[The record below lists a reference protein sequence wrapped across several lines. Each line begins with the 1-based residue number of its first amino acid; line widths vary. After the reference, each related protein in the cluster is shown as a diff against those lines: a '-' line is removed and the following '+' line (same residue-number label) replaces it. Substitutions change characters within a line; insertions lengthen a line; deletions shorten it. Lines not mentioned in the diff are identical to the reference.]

1 MVSKRA
7 PAYVAALKVQVTIL
21 CLFGAVLAAYYF
33 FYVTLH
39 QTYLIERDFRLL
51 ATLGD
56 EIVETIDSQSSVIG
70 TIIGAPQQQNDGFD
84 FVKRHATHFV
94 PAFRS
99 AQFPPKPRLPITVQ
113 LAEPDSRLL
122 WVSREDQADKNA
134 GVVRLELQE
143 LLQPLLDEGRGAF
156 DSLLIASPDGRVV
169 FQSGDA
175 KLRMA
180 SLDRLTRRSAPE
192 QTETTFQD
200 LARAPCADRCR
211 GVGRHLQVT
220 HATML
225 RSDDPCS
232 RRVHSGGRA
241 RPAAPASGSAAPVK
255 PSDDGWVLCGLVS
268 SANLSS
274 RELRGVVFDLVLLC
288 ALLVLGLLSWPFLK
302 LTFLGEA
309 QRVKAYDVV
318 LVMFA
323 TTIGVA
329 LLTVG
334 AMDYVAYGRELQRE
348 LDRQLRALADD
359 INTQATEEVN
369 AAYGQLRTLQ
379 TTVKGLKV
387 RTIRPDAYR
396 RTLHQAR
403 SAGPVSLLRVVR
415 TARRRRYAAP
425 QADAGLLGTLFV
437 AAADREYFTHWPSVE
452 RGKRTTGQH
461 QRLSGRKPGA
471 RASRCDAAALSLEIH
486 RGDQVQDHRRP
497 RGGDFDALRG

>member
-1 MVSKRA
+1 M
-7 PAYVAALKVQVTIL
+7 
-21 CLFGAVLAAYYF
+21 
-33 FYVTLH
+33 
-39 QTYLIERDFRLL
+39 
-51 ATLGD
+51 
-56 EIVETIDSQSSVIG
+56 
-70 TIIGAPQQQNDGFD
+70 
-84 FVKRHATHFV
+84 
-94 PAFRS
+94 
-99 AQFPPKPRLPITVQ
+99 Q

-200 LARAPCADRCR
+200 LARAPALTDVVVSGATYKLLTQPCC
-211 GVGRHLQVT
+211 GR
-220 HATML
+220 MI
-225 RSDDPCS
+225 
-232 RRVHSGGRA
+232 RA
-241 RPAAPASGSAAPVK
+241 PVASTAGEGAAAAPASGSAAPVK
-255 PSDDGWVLCGLVS
+255 PPDDGWVLCGLVS

-274 RELRGVVFDLVLLC
+274 RSYAVSFSTLVLLC

-309 QRVKAYDVV
+309 QRVKVYDVV
-318 LVMFA
+318 LVMFS

-387 RTIRPDAYR
+387 RNDPDLTHIGELFTR
-396 RTLHQAR
+396 RDLLAQYPYFESFALLDDEGMQRRKLTLG
-403 SAGPVSLLRVVR
+403 S
-415 TARRRRYAAP
+415 
-425 QADAGLLGTLFV
+425 LGTLFV
-437 AAADREYFTHWPSVE
+437 AAADREYFTHWPSAA
-452 RGKRTTGQH
+452 GKPAAPGPPPAPSAAGNPEPAPAAATPQAAEPSRFIEAIRSRTTG
-461 QRLSGRKPGA
+461 A
-471 RASRCDAAALSLEIH
+471 REAVISMPSEVEGYRVAALSTPLRSLLDPVLVPGFGFVVIDDDGKVLFHSDSQHNLSENFFLES
-486 RGDQVQDHRRP
+486 DSSRRL
-497 RGGDFDALRG
+497 RALVSARHSEWLDIQYRATSTGRWSRQWRSGSAGRWSRSTTPT